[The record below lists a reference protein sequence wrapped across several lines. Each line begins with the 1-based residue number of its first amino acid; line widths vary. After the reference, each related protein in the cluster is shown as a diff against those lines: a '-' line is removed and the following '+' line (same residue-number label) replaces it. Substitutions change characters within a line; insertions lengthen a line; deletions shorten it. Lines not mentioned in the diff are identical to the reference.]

1 MTKTGSTRNGTGAGW
16 AVTRSKI
23 LLAAGLLGVAHE
35 TLLRD
40 ADRPYLLLL
49 FASMMGLAS
58 FLKLDDLL
66 TSRRF
71 RVSIDA
77 AEDTNAGRNGP

>member
-1 MTKTGSTRNGTGAGW
+1 MKGNGAGAAW
-16 AVTRSKI
+16 MVTRSKI

-40 ADRPYLLLL
+40 DARPYLLLL

-71 RVSIDA
+71 QVTLDQ
-77 AEDTNAGRNGP
+77 AEDTPTGRNGS